1 MGLIT
6 AITLQMIA
14 GVCAS
19 RQNHSVT
26 SQLIAWS
33 LKLMSSRRRYAPHS
47 FCTNEGPEMMSV
59 IMGLAVKSNMGSVL
73 MSFMG
78 SVMKLVMVS
87 VISSLESLFV
97 SKF

>member
-14 GVCAS
+14 GVCSS

-47 FCTNEGPEMMSV
+47 FCTNEGPAMMSV
-59 IMGLAVKSNMGSVL
+59 IMGLAVK
-73 MSFMG
+73 SFMG

-97 SKF
+97 SNSKMAIKW